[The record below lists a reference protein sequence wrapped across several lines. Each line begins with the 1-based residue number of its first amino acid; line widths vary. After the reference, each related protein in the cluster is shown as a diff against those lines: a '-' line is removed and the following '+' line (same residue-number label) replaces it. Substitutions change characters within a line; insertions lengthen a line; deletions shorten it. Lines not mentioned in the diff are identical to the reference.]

1 MPFQLT
7 LLPQMRDS
15 DPDGLIGLRGVMRN
29 FQNIHQ
35 WYMHRIHKGNDEL
48 PKAYGAAWIYTR
60 YHVTVD
66 EKIDH
71 SSDIRLTAWM
81 EPYRRPVLVT
91 MDMLVEQHGRIAAR
105 GKIESCVFHLAGQH
119 PMMLGEI
126 DFPENMPE
134 EAPEEIPDYIG
145 LGRNADGMEER
156 YLHTVRYADVDQ
168 NQHMANLRYIEMFQ
182 NAHDKAF
189 WDRLEPRQMEIS
201 FFSQCREGETLSVR
215 SRVGEGSV
223 ALAAVHADGRIA
235 AAAAFTR

>member
-81 EPYRRPVLVT
+81 EGGYIAHHAPHIVL
-91 MDMLVEQHGRIAAR
+91 LPR
-105 GKIESCVFHLAGQH
+105 AGSSAITTC
-119 PMMLGEI
+119 MK
-126 DFPENMPE
+126 
-134 EAPEEIPDYIG
+134 
-145 LGRNADGMEER
+145 GM
-156 YLHTVRYADVDQ
+156 H
-168 NQHMANLRYIEMFQ
+168 
-182 NAHDKAF
+182 
-189 WDRLEPRQMEIS
+189 S
-201 FFSQCREGETLSVR
+201 
-215 SRVGEGSV
+215 SR
-223 ALAAVHADGRIA
+223 A
-235 AAAAFTR
+235 